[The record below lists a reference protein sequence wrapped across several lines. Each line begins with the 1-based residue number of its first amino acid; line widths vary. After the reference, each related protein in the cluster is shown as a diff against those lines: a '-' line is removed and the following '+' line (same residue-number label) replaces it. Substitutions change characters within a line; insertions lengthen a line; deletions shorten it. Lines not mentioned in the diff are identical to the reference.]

1 MPLLLAVMLGAALT
15 ADAPRPNIVVL
26 LCDDLGYGDLGCF
39 GHPRIKTPA
48 IDRLAREGVRLT
60 CLYAGAPVCSPS
72 RAALFSG
79 RNPNRLGVRDWIEQ
93 DSGIHLPRS
102 TVTIA
107 QRLKAAGYTT
117 CLSGK
122 WHLNS
127 KFNGREPTP
136 GDFGFDHWLATQNN
150 TKHQDPTNFVRDGK
164 RAGPLTGHASA
175 LVVDE
180 AIGFIE
186 KAGDRPFAAFV
197 TFHAPHEQIE
207 TPEAYTSMY
216 ADVAEPTTR
225 DYYGSVSLV
234 DHEIGRLMA
243 ALDARG
249 LRETTLVLFASD
261 NGPEGLRRYPQAI
274 HSHGSAG
281 PLRGM
286 KLSMYEGG
294 LRVPGVIRWPG
305 RIRPGGECA
314 EPVVF
319 YDILPTLCAA
329 AGAVPP
335 SGVVLDGVDVLPILE
350 GRPVERPVPL
360 HWQYDNAQGGPW
372 RVALRRG
379 PWKILADADRKQF
392 ALYDVV
398 TDIAE
403 GRDLA
408 AERPEVVGP
417 LRAELERVYV
427 PAAKTSG
434 PGAVD

>member
-15 ADAPRPNIVVL
+15 AEVPKTNIVVL

-93 DSGIHLPRS
+93 DSGVHLPRS
-102 TVTIA
+102 TVTVA

-136 GDFGFDHWLATQNN
+136 GDFGFDHWFATQNN

-164 RAGPLTGHASA
+164 RAGPLKGHASA

-186 KAGDRPFAAFV
+186 KAGDRPFAVFV

-234 DHEIGRLMA
+234 DHEVGRLMA

-249 LRETTLVLFASD
+249 LREKTLVLFASD
-261 NGPEGLRRYPQAI
+261 NGPEGLHRYPKAI

-305 RIRPGGECA
+305 RARPGGECA

-335 SGVVLDGVDVLPILE
+335 SGVALDGVDVLPILE
-350 GRPVERPVPL
+350 GRPVERSVPL

-403 GRDLA
+403 SRDLA
-408 AERPEVVGP
+408 AERPDVAGQ
-417 LRAELERVYV
+417 LRAELERLYV
-427 PAAKTSG
+427 PAAKSSG

>member
-1 MPLLLAVMLGAALT
+1 MPL
-15 ADAPRPNIVVL
+15 R
-26 LCDDLGYGDLGCF
+26 
-39 GHPRIKTPA
+39 R
-48 IDRLAREGVRLT
+48 R
-60 CLYAGAPVCSPS
+60 PVCSPS

-79 RNPNRLGVRDWIEQ
+79 RNPNRLGIRDWIDL
-93 DSGIHLPRS
+93 DSGVYLPRS
-102 TVTIA
+102 TVTVA

-127 KFNGREPTP
+127 RFNGREPTP
-136 GDFGFDHWLATQNN
+136 GDFGFDHWFATQNN

-186 KAGDRPFAAFV
+186 KAGDRPFAVFV

-234 DHEIGRLMA
+234 DHEVGRLMA
-243 ALDARG
+243 ALDGRG
-249 LRETTLVLFASD
+249 LRDKTLVLFASD
-261 NGPEGLRRYPQAI
+261 NGPEGLQRYPKAI

-305 RIRPGGECA
+305 RARPGGECA

-335 SGVVLDGVDVLPILE
+335 PGVALDGVDVLPILE

-360 HWQYDNAQGGPW
+360 HWQYDNALGGPW

-398 TDIAE
+398 ADIAE

-408 AERPEVVGP
+408 AERPDVAGQ
-417 LRAELERVYV
+417 LRAELERLYV
-427 PAAKTSG
+427 PAAKSPG
-434 PGAVD
+434 PAAVD

>member
-1 MPLLLAVMLGAALT
+1 MILGALVVMLGASVAT
-15 ADAPRPNIVVL
+15 EAPKPNIVVL

-39 GHPRIKTPA
+39 GHPRIKTPE
-48 IDRLAREGVRLT
+48 IDRLARDGVKLT

-79 RNPNRLGVRDWIEQ
+79 RNPNRLGVRDWIDQ
-93 DSGIHLPRS
+93 GSGIYLPRS
-102 TVTIA
+102 TVTVV

-127 KFNGREPTP
+127 QFNGREPTP
-136 GDFGFDHWLATQNN
+136 GDFGFDHWFATQNN
-150 TKHQDPTNFVRDGK
+150 TKHQNPTNFVRNGK
-164 RAGPLTGHASA
+164 RVGPLEGHASA

-180 AIGFIE
+180 AIKFID
-186 KAGDRPFAAFV
+186 KAANRPFAVYV

-207 TPEAYTSMY
+207 TPAAYSSIY
-216 ADVAEPTTR
+216 ADVPDSTTR

-234 DHEIGRLMA
+234 DHEVGRLVA
-243 ALDARG
+243 ALDDRG
-249 LRETTLVLFASD
+249 LRERTLVLFTSD
-261 NGPEGLRRYPQAI
+261 NGPEGLRRYPSAV

-294 LRVPGVIRWPG
+294 LRVPGVVRWPG
-305 RIRPGGECA
+305 RIKAGSECA
-314 EPVVF
+314 EPVAF
-319 YDILPTLCAA
+319 YDVLPTLCAV
-329 AGAVPP
+329 AGVAPP
-335 SGVVLDGVDVLPILE
+335 MGVALDGVDVLPLLE

-379 PWKILADADRKQF
+379 PWKLLADADRKRF
-392 ALYDVV
+392 ALYDLA

-403 GRDLA
+403 ARDRSA
-408 AERPEVVGP
+408 DKPDVVRQ
-417 LRAELERVYV
+417 LRAELDRIYV
-427 PAAKTSG
+427 TGSQ
-434 PGAVD
+434 

>member
-1 MPLLLAVMLGAALT
+1 MILLVIAGILGGAFEPAK
-15 ADAPRPNIVVL
+15 PNIVVL

-39 GHPRIKTPA
+39 GHPRIKTPE
-48 IDRLAREGVRLT
+48 IDRLARDGIKLT

-79 RNPNRLGVRDWIEQ
+79 RNPNRLGVRDWIDQ
-93 DSGIHLPRS
+93 GSGIYLPRS
-102 TVTIA
+102 TVTVA

-127 KFNGREPTP
+127 QFNGREPTP
-136 GDFGFDHWLATQNN
+136 GDFGFDHWFATQNN

-164 RAGPLTGHASA
+164 RAGLLEGHASA

-180 AIGFIE
+180 AIGFID
-186 KAGDRPFAAFV
+186 KAGGRPFAVFV

-207 TPEAYTSMY
+207 TPAAYSSMY
-216 ADVAEPTTR
+216 ADVPDPTTR

-234 DHEIGRLMA
+234 DHEVGRLLA

-249 LRETTLVLFASD
+249 LRERALVLFASD
-261 NGPEGLRRYPQAI
+261 NGPEGLRRYPNAV

-294 LRVPGVIRWPG
+294 LRVPGVVRWPG
-305 RIRPGGECA
+305 RIKPGSETA

-329 AGAVPP
+329 AGVAP
-335 SGVVLDGVDVLPILE
+335 GVTSDGVDVLPILE
-350 GRPVERPVPL
+350 GRLVERPVPL
-360 HWQYDNAQGGPW
+360 HWQYDKAQGGPW
-372 RVALRRG
+372 RIALRRG

-403 GRDLA
+403 GRDRA
-408 AERPEVVGP
+408 AEHPEVVRQ
-417 LRAELERVYV
+417 LRAELERMYL
-427 PAAKTSG
+427 PATQ
-434 PGAVD
+434 